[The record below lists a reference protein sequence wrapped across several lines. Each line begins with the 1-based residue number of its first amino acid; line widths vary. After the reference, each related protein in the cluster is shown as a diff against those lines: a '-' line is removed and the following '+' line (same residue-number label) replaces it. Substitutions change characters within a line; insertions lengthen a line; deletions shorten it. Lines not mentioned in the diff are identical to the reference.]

1 MFKKKVSTVPGLS
14 SSSAPGAAAAAV
26 HVPTAAVLLHA
37 PAGPLSA
44 AAVLLLA
51 PAGPLSAASVL
62 PSAAFVLYP
71 NVAADWQSLLHPV
84 QPKLLYELPWPGA
97 LLTCITLIALT
108 VLIALVAMIAW
119 LWVCYVVFTCGLYVV
134 DMWLLCC

>member
-1 MFKKKVSTVPGLS
+1 MFKEKVSTVPGLS

-26 HVPTAAVLLHA
+26 HVPAAAVLLHA

-51 PAGPLSAASVL
+51 PVGPLSVASVL

-71 NVAADWQSLLHPV
+71 DAISAPPCSTKVVV
-84 QPKLLYELPWPGA
+84 Q
-97 LLTCITLIALT
+97 ITLAWC
-108 VLIALVAMIAW
+108 LIN
-119 LWVCYVVFTCGLYVV
+119 LYHI
-134 DMWLLCC
+134 DCPYCPDCPS